1 MIKKILLKMN
11 QTANGDLNNQKPM
24 ILIIIEITIIEI
36 IIEKININQNSPTSI
51 SQNNLNSINQK
62 SPASISPNSNILTNQ
77 RISIQEMINM
87 TMIKILMIVVIV
99 VMILLTEV
107 EMITTTTEITTRNK
121 TTMKNMMMDMIEITI
136 GHKDL
141 LTSREEEEV
150 EAEGEEVEEATRRLS
165 TEVATIILKTTT
177 EGINT
182 SRLNISKEIMIN
194 IPIL

>member
-11 QTANGDLNNQKPM
+11 QTANGGLNNLNPM

-99 VMILLTEV
+99 VIVVMMIITED

-136 GHKDL
+136 EHKDL
-141 LTSREEEEV
+141 LT
-150 EAEGEEVEEATRRLS
+150 
-165 TEVATIILKTTT
+165 
-177 EGINT
+177 
-182 SRLNISKEIMIN
+182 
-194 IPIL
+194 